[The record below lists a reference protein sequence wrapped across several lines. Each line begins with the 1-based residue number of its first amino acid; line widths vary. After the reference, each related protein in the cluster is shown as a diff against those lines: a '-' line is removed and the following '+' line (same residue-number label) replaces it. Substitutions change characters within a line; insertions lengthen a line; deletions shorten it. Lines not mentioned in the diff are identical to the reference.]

1 MSLDAGPIGGLALA
15 LMEDLE
21 AEHGE
26 RGEVKLRA
34 AIVIADVAVRASD
47 GDTWTHV
54 QWKFGQASEAWDLDQ
69 TSSAYAAGLVVQA
82 LRGLTEGQEDL
93 PE

>member
-1 MSLDAGPIGGLALA
+1 MSLDAGPIGGLAMA
-15 LMEDLE
+15 LMEELE
-21 AEHGE
+21 LGHQG
-26 RGEVKLRA
+26 REVKLRA

-47 GDTWTHV
+47 GETWTHV
-54 QWKFGQASEAWDLDQ
+54 QWKFGQASEAWDLDDP
-69 TSSAYAAGLVVQA
+69 SSAYAAGLVVQA